1 MFDLIKKDIL
11 VTIKSDRQ
19 LLFRY
24 ILTLLICYTFF
35 NPIAYFA
42 INVFM
47 SYVILIN
54 TFAYDYEDNAYKFI
68 MSMPINKD
76 NLVYSKYILSIAL
89 IFTTTI
95 INNIIFEILS
105 IKIHRGAV
113 LNDVL
118 VSLILYL
125 LIVSVVLPIHFKFK
139 DKKVKFI
146 FGFIALV
153 FILFQVGAF
162 LMSVVDHTLNNYTSS
177 INLYSISFGAIVIFI
192 LSMFLSLQII
202 KCDKGGK
209 KYE

>member
-76 NLVYSKYILSIAL
+76 N
-89 IFTTTI
+89 
-95 INNIIFEILS
+95 
-105 IKIHRGAV
+105 
-113 LNDVL
+113 
-118 VSLILYL
+118 
-125 LIVSVVLPIHFKFK
+125 
-139 DKKVKFI
+139 
-146 FGFIALV
+146 
-153 FILFQVGAF
+153 
-162 LMSVVDHTLNNYTSS
+162 
-177 INLYSISFGAIVIFI
+177 
-192 LSMFLSLQII
+192 
-202 KCDKGGK
+202 
-209 KYE
+209 